1 MSTINLNRVIIAGT
15 SSGCGKT
22 TITCA
27 IIKALINRNIVVQPY
42 KCGPDYIDTMFHT
55 HIAKRI
61 SRNLD
66 TFMLDK
72 QTIEYLISKNSTGA
86 DISII
91 EGVMGYYDGV
101 GADGNYS
108 TYTLSSLTKTPV
120 ILIIDAKS
128 IATSVAAIVKGFSEF
143 KTNSNIK
150 GVILNGIKGSYYNI
164 QKEAIENNTNLKV
177 LGYIPTLED
186 SKIESRHLGL
196 ITANEIDDLDIKLNS
211 LAKQVE
217 QTVDLNLL
225 LQIAKEAEPLDAY
238 NFEILKKIKRIGNF
252 KIAIARDRAFCFY
265 YQDNIDLLEQLGAEI
280 VEFSPLND
288 KKLPDNI
295 DGLYLGGGYPEIYAD
310 ILEKNY
316 SMRISIYN
324 NIKNGLPTIA
334 ECGGFM
340 YLCNKITNLNG
351 KSYNMV
357 GILDGEVNMTN
368 KLVRFGYVE
377 LKALENNLLGKQN
390 SSIKA
395 HEFHYS
401 DSTINGSS
409 YEISKL
415 SGMKWLGINAT
426 KNLYAGYPHVHFWS
440 NIDYA
445 INFCKYIKGH

>member
-1 MSTINLNRVIIAGT
+1 MANLNRVIIAGT

-27 IIKALINRNIVVQPY
+27 IIKVLINRNIVVQPY

-72 QTIEYLISKNSTGA
+72 QTIEYLISKNSKGA

-128 IATSVAAIVKGFSEF
+128 IATSVAAIAKGFSEF

-150 GVILNGIKGSYYNI
+150 GVILNGIKSSYYNI
-164 QKEAIENNTNLKV
+164 QKEAIESNTNLKV
-177 LGYIPTLED
+177 LGYIPTLEN

-196 ITANEIDDLDIKLNS
+196 ITANEIDNLDEKLNT
-211 LAKQVE
+211 LAKHVE

-225 LQIAKEAEPLDAY
+225 LKIAKEAETLDAY
-238 NFEILKKIKRIGNF
+238 NFEILKKIGDFR
-252 KIAIARDRAFCFY
+252 IAIARDRAFCFY

-409 YEISKL
+409 YKISKL

-445 INFCKYIKGH
+445 INFCKYIKGY